1 MEGMASSTVLNAIL
15 VVCDL
20 SSLIATPLLIFLT
33 IRIWKTKLMHFNTRL
48 LLCLHTVF
56 LLVHVVGRAVLHT
69 MDLYMYHSL
78 FKNGCEILRT
88 KEECFFLRLP
98 YNVSTVM
105 CSCSAVFIAIE
116 RLTATLHTRNY
127 EKGFKKVGWYLAI
140 LQILMTT
147 GLLTI
152 IYSQTI
158 LDDTHLY
165 YCQTTSQYNIK
176 YTLYPY
182 LVLIML
188 QIAAIVVFRVSVVKN
203 QRYSSSRTMANS
215 LSSRY
220 QVEENLWTIRTLSAF
235 VYTVGAFTAAY
246 LIARSA
252 VIFFNHNFTVP
263 VYYALQEGTNLL
275 CIYALLLPVILWCKK
290 KDVRNQIK
298 HIVHQNVNTNYNQVF
313 NVLRSQWDAP
323 PENRVPSPKPKA
335 RLTCS

>member
-1 MEGMASSTVLNAIL
+1 MFQYELDCKVMEGMASSTVLNAIL

-127 EKGFKKVGWYLAI
+127 EKGFKKVG
-140 LQILMTT
+140 
-147 GLLTI
+147 
-152 IYSQTI
+152 
-158 LDDTHLY
+158 
-165 YCQTTSQYNIK
+165 
-176 YTLYPY
+176 
-182 LVLIML
+182 
-188 QIAAIVVFRVSVVKN
+188 
-203 QRYSSSRTMANS
+203 
-215 LSSRY
+215 
-220 QVEENLWTIRTLSAF
+220 
-235 VYTVGAFTAAY
+235 
-246 LIARSA
+246 
-252 VIFFNHNFTVP
+252 
-263 VYYALQEGTNLL
+263 TNLL